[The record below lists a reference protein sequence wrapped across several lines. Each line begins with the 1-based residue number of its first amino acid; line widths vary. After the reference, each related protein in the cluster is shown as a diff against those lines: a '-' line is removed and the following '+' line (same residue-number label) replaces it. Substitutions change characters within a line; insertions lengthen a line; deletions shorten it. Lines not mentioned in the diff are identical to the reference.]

1 MYIGLG
7 RDVWVS
13 KEPNV
18 LSNSC
23 MKVREKREKDNH
35 VWIFFQLNSITLFI
49 DGYPVSLQPI
59 FSGAINMSVDI
70 IPLVKTY
77 KKLCTNEII

>member
-1 MYIGLG
+1 MDIFSVEFNDFIYRWLP
-7 RDVWVS
+7 S
-13 KEPNV
+13 K
-18 LSNSC
+18 
-23 MKVREKREKDNH
+23 
-35 VWIFFQLNSITLFI
+35 FTTQLNSITLFI

>member
-1 MYIGLG
+1 MDIFSVEFNDFIYRWLP
-7 RDVWVS
+7 S
-13 KEPNV
+13 K
-18 LSNSC
+18 
-23 MKVREKREKDNH
+23 
-35 VWIFFQLNSITLFI
+35 FTTQLNSITLFI

-77 KKLCTNEII
+77 KKLCTNEIIWRQQQW